1 MAHLSNR
8 LFSRSS
14 VFLVRVFLKKTRNR
28 KKAKKES
35 NKKEG
40 DSARTFRLLVVDTD
54 QFLLRVFVARRI
66 DMRVE
71 RERERERESWF
82 HIIYFDVFSL

>member
-14 VFLVRVFLKKTRNR
+14 VFLVRVFLKKTRSR

-40 DSARTFRLLVVDTD
+40 DSARTFRLLMVDTN
-54 QFLLRVFVARRI
+54 QFLLRIFVARRI

-71 RERERERESWF
+71 REREIERERESL
-82 HIIYFDVFSL
+82 ILIK

>member
-1 MAHLSNR
+1 
-8 LFSRSS
+8 
-14 VFLVRVFLKKTRNR
+14 
-28 KKAKKES
+28 
-35 NKKEG
+35 
-40 DSARTFRLLVVDTD
+40 VVDTD

-82 HIIYFDVFSL
+82 HIIYFDDFSL

>member
-1 MAHLSNR
+1 MAHLSSR

-28 KKAKKES
+28 KKAKKER

-40 DSARTFRLLVVDTD
+40 DSARTFRLLMVDTN
-54 QFLLRVFVARRI
+54 QFLLRILVARRI

-71 RERERERESWF
+71 RERERKLDSYHLF
-82 HIIYFDVFSL
+82 

>member
-40 DSARTFRLLVVDTD
+40 DSARAFRLLMVDTN
-54 QFLLRVFVARRI
+54 QFLLRIFVARRI

-71 RERERERESWF
+71 RERERKLVSYHLF
-82 HIIYFDVFSL
+82 

>member
-14 VFLVRVFLKKTRNR
+14 VFLVRVFLKKTRSR
-28 KKAKKES
+28 KKAKQDS
-35 NKKEG
+35 NNKEG
-40 DSARTFRLLVVDTD
+40 DSARTCRLLMVDTN
-54 QFLLRVFVARRI
+54 QFLLRIFVARRI

-71 RERERERESWF
+71 REREIERERESL
-82 HIIYFDVFSL
+82 ILIK